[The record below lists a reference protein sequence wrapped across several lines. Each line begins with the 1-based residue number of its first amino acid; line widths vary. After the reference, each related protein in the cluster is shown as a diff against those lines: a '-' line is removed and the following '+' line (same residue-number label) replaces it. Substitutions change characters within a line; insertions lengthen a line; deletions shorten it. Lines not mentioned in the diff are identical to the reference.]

1 MNTLLCPIYLSSNAL
16 SKDRFSIGLIMV
28 GREEAYFNYSE
39 EKLNKVKHLFTNDSF
54 LVVKKYL
61 KSVYKNFYPEQE
73 KSLFPENEFL
83 KTWANK
89 QYLSYLNKYTN
100 NLVCFGET
108 TNVDIALNEDI
119 FKKFFEMYVFR
130 YPSQIDKAKDI
141 DILKKPQSIAF
152 YERNSEKV
160 NIDIEITN
168 NDIDELLISTKVN
181 FLGKNDAPFAGNML
195 NLQNRIQSLGNNINS
210 FISLTKILDNAQNK
224 KGKYFI
230 VGEEPSKELKENH
243 KLWRELRNTK
253 LIEYTELPDIDR
265 ISDYITEYGIN
276 PYFAA

>member
-54 LVVKKYL
+54 LVVKQYL
-61 KSVYKNFYPEQE
+61 KSVYKNFHPEQE

-108 TNVDIALNEDI
+108 TNVDITLNEDI
-119 FKKFFEMYVFR
+119 F
-130 YPSQIDKAKDI
+130 
-141 DILKKPQSIAF
+141 
-152 YERNSEKV
+152 
-160 NIDIEITN
+160 
-168 NDIDELLISTKVN
+168 ISTKVN

-195 NLQNRIQSLGNNINS
+195 NLQNRIQTLGNNINS

-243 KLWRELRNTK
+243 KLWQELRNTK